1 MSERRASD
9 AARGNPADG
18 DFVRV
23 GISPGGEPPEQVMAF
38 AGFDFMLR
46 PLGTPGTAEVQGLAL
61 DVVPRSRRVQVSL
74 LFDRSEFVNIA
85 TAGLAMLDAGDAAA
99 DETGGGEL

>member
-1 MSERRASD
+1 M
-9 AARGNPADG
+9 NPADG

-23 GISPGGEPPEQVMAF
+23 GIAPGGDPPEQVMAL

-61 DVVPRSRRVQVSL
+61 DVVPRSRRFQVSL
-74 LFDRSEFVNIA
+74 LFDRGEFVNIA
-85 TAGLAMLDAGDAAA
+85 TTGLHMLDAA
-99 DETGGGEL
+99 DEVASRGGGGET